1 MKVLVTGAKGMLG
14 SDLCPIFDH
23 QHELLATD
31 VEEMDVRDPGAVF
44 QTFEKFR
51 PELVLHLAALTNV
64 DGCQEMR
71 DETYLTNT
79 VGTKNIA
86 LASARAGAAMVYIST
101 GSVFDGTK
109 SEPYT
114 EFDRPNPRSE
124 YSKAKYQG
132 EQIVRELIR
141 EHYIVR
147 AGWMFGGGQR
157 DKKFVG
163 KIISLARQGKPLQV
177 VDDKFGSPT
186 YTKDMAEGI
195 MKLTQT
201 GWFGTYHLANEGCCS
216 RYEYACK
223 VLELAGIE
231 AYPVKPVSS
240 EAFPLPAP
248 RPRMEAIRNYML
260 HLLKLRWMRP
270 WEEALEDYIRH
281 HLRLEDEN
289 IADAGKGA

>member
-1 MKVLVTGAKGMLG
+1 MKVLVTGARGMLG

-31 VEEMDVRDPGAVF
+31 LEELDVRDPGAVF
-44 QTFEKFR
+44 ETFEEFR

-64 DGCQEMR
+64 DGCQGMR
-71 DETYLTNT
+71 DETFLTNAL
-79 VGTKNIA
+79 GTKHIA
-86 LASARAGAAMVYIST
+86 LASARVGAAMVYIST

-114 EFDRPNPRSE
+114 EFDFPNPRSE

-132 EQIVRELIR
+132 EMMVRELIR

-147 AGWMFGGGQR
+147 AGWMFGGGHR

-195 MKLTQT
+195 LKLVQT
-201 GWFGTYHLANEGCCS
+201 GWYGTYHLANEGCCS

-231 AYPVKPVSS
+231 GYPVQPVSS
-240 EAFPLPAP
+240 EVFPLPAP
-248 RPRMEAIRNYML
+248 RPRMEAIRDHL
-260 HLLKLRWMRP
+260 LQLLKLRWMRP
-270 WEEALEDYIRH
+270 WDEALQDYIRN
-281 HLRLEDEN
+281 HLQLADEN
-289 IADAGKGA
+289 ESEEKKGD

>member
-1 MKVLVTGAKGMLG
+1 MKVLVTGARGMLG
-14 SDLCPIFDH
+14 SDLCPIFER

-44 QTFEKFR
+44 RTFEEFGPR
-51 PELVLHLAALTNV
+51 LVLHLAALTNV
-64 DGCQEMR
+64 DGCQAIQ
-71 DETYLTNT
+71 DETFLTNA

-124 YSKAKYQG
+124 YSKAKYHG
-132 EQIVRELIR
+132 ELLVRELVR

-147 AGWMFGGGQR
+147 AGWMFGGGHR

-163 KIISLARQGKPLQV
+163 KIISLAKQGKALQV
-177 VDDKFGSPT
+177 VNDKFGSPT
-186 YTKDMAEGI
+186 YTKDMSEGI
-195 MKLTQT
+195 LKLVGT
-201 GWFGTYHLANEGCCS
+201 GWYGTYHLANEGCCS
-216 RYEYACK
+216 RYEYARK
-223 VLELAGIE
+223 VLELAGIQGH
-231 AYPVKPVSS
+231 AVKPVSS

-248 RPRMEAIRNYML
+248 RPRMEGIRNYLLQLL
-260 HLLKLRWMRP
+260 HMRWMRC
-270 WEEALEDYIRH
+270 WDEALEDYIRN
-281 HLRLEDEN
+281 HLRLADED
-289 IADAGKGA
+289 GAEGEEGA